1 MKPRKQIVA
10 KSREKGWFH
19 IMENSCL
26 IVLDVQEK
34 VVLSA
39 KDGGFKRPYVY
50 EPAKPLGQ
58 CKTGGLEV

>member
-1 MKPRKQIVA
+1 
-10 KSREKGWFH
+10 
-19 IMENSCL
+19 
-26 IVLDVQEK
+26 

-58 CKTGGLEV
+58 CKTGGVRGLTQEYSGGHPRQMESPLQASPAGEVEQRN